1 MGGSYTKRT
10 GLSRTQQLTIN
21 ALLAAMCVVLGFM
34 SIRIGNI
41 MKVSLED
48 FPVIFAAL
56 MFGPVDGMVVA
67 AVGIFLYQLL
77 SYGITVTTVLWILP
91 FVITGGIAG
100 FYAKKYNFNNSK
112 KQILFIFLVC
122 EILIC
127 LLNTG
132 AIYADS
138 KIFGYYYPTIIT
150 GMILIRLVTAVCKGV
165 VLGLISPPIL
175 RAMSR
180 VTGNGRTVRVSTAD
194 EDAAKDKNT
203 ENAGQKNDDLS
214 GNA

>member
-1 MGGSYTKRT
+1 MGKSYTQRT
-10 GLSRTQQLTIN
+10 GRTRTQQLVIN

-56 MFGPVDGMVVA
+56 MFGPIDGMVVA

-77 SYGITVTTVLWILP
+77 SYGVTATTVLWILP
-91 FVITGGIAG
+91 FVIVGGIAG
-100 FYAKKYNFNNSK
+100 LYAKKYNFNNNK
-112 KQILFIFLVC
+112 KQIFVIFLIC
-122 EILIC
+122 EILVC

-138 KIFGYYYPTIIT
+138 KIYGYYYPTIIT
-150 GMILIRLVTAVCKGV
+150 GMILIRLVTAVGKGV

-175 RAMSR
+175 KTMSR
-180 VTGNGRTVRVSTAD
+180 ITGNGRTS
-194 EDAAKDKNT
+194 K
-203 ENAGQKNDDLS
+203 S
-214 GNA
+214 GNTNKASE

>member
-1 MGGSYTKRT
+1 MGT
-10 GLSRTQQLTIN
+10 GYANRNGRNRTQQLVID

-56 MFGPVDGMVVA
+56 MYGPVDGMVVA

-77 SYGITVTTVLWILP
+77 SYGVTATTILWILP
-91 FVITGGIAG
+91 FVIVGAIAG
-100 FYAKKYNFNNSK
+100 FYAKKWNFNNNK
-112 KQILFIFLVC
+112 KQIFIIFLIC

-138 KIFGYYYPTIIT
+138 KIYVYYYPTIIT
-150 GMILIRLVTAVCKGV
+150 GMIVIRMVTAVGKGV

-175 RAMSR
+175 KTMSR
-180 VTGNGRTVRVSTAD
+180 VTGNGRT
-194 EDAAKDKNT
+194 
-203 ENAGQKNDDLS
+203 NAQG
-214 GNA
+214 